1 MCSSP
6 PEIVPSVRPVLC
18 WTDRKPW
25 KETKRS
31 LCRQDSPHHFNESN
45 NCATVQSPPPCTS
58 SLVIYTQTVHSW
70 SCVRKLICCRW
81 PQQRCSLDRHAT
93 PDDQD
98 DLASKPKHY
107 TINNRP
113 IQLMA
118 VNVEGIWSRQCGLST
133 TSDWCATHSH
143 IRTQSILESST
154 SWHSKRSNDTHSRQI
169 G

>member
-1 MCSSP
+1 M
-6 PEIVPSVRPVLC
+6 
-18 WTDRKPW
+18 
-25 KETKRS
+25 ETKRS
-31 LCRQDSPHHFNESN
+31 LYRQDSLHHFNESN

-98 DLASKPKHY
+98 ALASKPKHY

-133 TSDWCATHSH
+133 TSDWCATHTH
-143 IRTQSILESST
+143 IRMQSILKSST

-169 G
+169 GYEVYFLS